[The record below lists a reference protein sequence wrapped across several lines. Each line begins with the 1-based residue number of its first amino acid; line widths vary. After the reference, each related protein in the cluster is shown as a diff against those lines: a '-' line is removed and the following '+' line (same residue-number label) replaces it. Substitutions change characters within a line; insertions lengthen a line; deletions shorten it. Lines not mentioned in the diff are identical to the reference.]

1 MLKDEAEEFI
11 YKCLVDNEEKNDPKD
26 KLSRKDIVDILIED
40 HNIPVATAYRY
51 YKDQSNLY
59 KWELAKPDPDKQ
71 LKDSKDDILSN
82 VLDSANDLLIEG
94 KVAEYCKTIETYSK
108 LLVRFKKV

>member
-1 MLKDEAEEFI
+1 MDKETAEGFI
-11 YKCLVDNEEKNDPKD
+11 YKCLVDNEKKTDPKD
-26 KLSRKDIVDILIED
+26 KLSRKDIVDILTVD
-40 HNIPVATAYRY
+40 HGIPVATAYRY

-59 KWELAKPDPDKQ
+59 RWELAKPDPDKQ

-82 VLDSANDLLIEG
+82 VLDSANDFLTEG
-94 KVAEYCKTIETYSK
+94 KIAEYCKTIETYSK

>member
-1 MLKDEAEEFI
+1 MDKETAEEFI
-11 YKCLVDNEEKNDPKD
+11 YKCLVDNEKKTDPKD
-26 KLSRKDIVDILIED
+26 KLSRKDIVDILTVD
-40 HNIPVATAYRY
+40 HGIPVPTAYRY
-51 YKDQSNLY
+51 FKDTSNLY
-59 KWELAKPDPDKQ
+59 KWELAKPDPGKQ

-82 VLDSANDLLIEG
+82 VLDSANDFLSEG